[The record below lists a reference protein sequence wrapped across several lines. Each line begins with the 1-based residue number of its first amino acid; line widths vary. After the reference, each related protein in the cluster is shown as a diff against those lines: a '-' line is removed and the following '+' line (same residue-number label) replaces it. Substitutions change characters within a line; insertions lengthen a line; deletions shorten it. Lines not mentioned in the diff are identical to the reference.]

1 MKKFAIIITVLVASL
16 SIFAGIFGY
25 GQGGEVNVY
34 TSRHYDTDQQ
44 LYDEFTK
51 LTGIKVNVIKAGE
64 DELIERMKNEGED
77 TNADLFITADV
88 GRLHRAK
95 MLGLLQPIVSETLT
109 KNIPD
114 NLRDRDNYW
123 YALTVRARVLAY
135 APERVDIS
143 KIKTYGDL
151 INPEWKGKILIR
163 SSSNIYNQS
172 LVASFIALYGEDWA
186 LNWAKGIVANMA
198 REPQGNDR
206 AQVIAVAAGEG
217 DIAVINTY
225 YMGKM
230 LNSSDEQQVNAAKK
244 VKLYFP
250 EKTHINVSGAGIS
263 KYAKNKE
270 NAIKLLEFLT
280 SKEAQR
286 LYAEA
291 NYEYPANPE
300 VEPSEF
306 LKSFGDFEPQGIDL
320 TLLGEY
326 NSKAVEIMDKAGWK

>member
-1 MKKFAIIITVLVASL
+1 MKKFAVIITLVLVSL
-16 SIFAGIFGY
+16 NIFAGMFGY

-34 TSRHYDTDQQ
+34 TSRHYDTDQK

-51 LTGIKVNVIKAGE
+51 VTGIKVNVIKAGE
-64 DELIERMKNEGED
+64 DELIERIKNEGED

-95 MLGLLQPIVSETLT
+95 TMGLLQPVATDILV
-109 KNIPD
+109 KNIP
-114 NLRDRDNYW
+114 NKLRDRDNYW
-123 YALTVRARVLAY
+123 YALTMRARVLAY

-151 INPEWKGKILIR
+151 INPEWKGRILIR

-172 LVASFIALYGEDWA
+172 LVASFIAIYGEEWA
-186 LNWAKGIVANMA
+186 YNWAKGIVANMA

-206 AQVIAVAAGEG
+206 AQVIGVAAGEG

-230 LNSSDEQQVNAAKK
+230 LNSSDPQQIEAAKK
-244 VKLYFP
+244 VKLHFP
-250 EKTHINVSGAGIS
+250 EKTHINVSGAGVV

-280 SKEAQR
+280 SKDAQE

-306 LKSFGDFEPQGIDL
+306 LKSFGSFEPQGIDL

-326 NSKAVEIMDKAGWK
+326 NSKAVEIMDKSGWK

>member
-1 MKKFAIIITVLVASL
+1 MKKFAFFIVLIISL
-16 SIFAGIFGY
+16 NIFAGVFGY

-34 TSRHYDTDQQ
+34 TSRHYDTDQK

-64 DELIERMKNEGED
+64 DELIERMKNEGKD
-77 TNADLFITADV
+77 TNADLFITSDV

-95 MLGLLQPIVSETLT
+95 ILGLLQPMVTETLT
-109 KNIPD
+109 RNIPAS
-114 NLRDRDNYW
+114 LRDRDNYW

-135 APERVDIS
+135 APERVDIT
-143 KIKTYGDL
+143 KIKTYDDL

-172 LVASFIALYGEDWA
+172 LVASFIAMYGEEWA
-186 LNWAKGIVANMA
+186 FNWSKGIVKNMA
-198 REPQGNDR
+198 REPKGNDR
-206 AQVIAVAAGEG
+206 AQVIAVASGEG
-217 DIAVINTY
+217 DIAVVNTY
-225 YMGKM
+225 YIGKM
-230 LNSSDEQQVNAAKK
+230 LFSSDKQQVNAAKK

-250 EKTHINVSGAGIS
+250 EKTHINVSGAGIA
-263 KYAKNKE
+263 KYSKNKE

-280 SKEAQR
+280 SKDAQKEF
-286 LYAEA
+286 AEA

-300 VEPSEF
+300 VEPSDF
-306 LKSFGDFEPQGIDL
+306 LKSFGEFTSQGVDL

-326 NSKAVEIMDKAGWK
+326 NSKAVELMDKAGWK

>member
-1 MKKFAIIITVLVASL
+1 MKKFAIITVLVVSL
-16 SIFAGIFGY
+16 NLFAGMFGY

-34 TSRHYDTDQQ
+34 TSRHYDTDQK

-64 DELIERMKNEGED
+64 DELIERMKNEGKD

-95 MLGLLQPIVSETLT
+95 TLGLLQSVTTNILAN
-109 KNIPD
+109 NIPE
-114 NLRDRDNYW
+114 NLRDRENYW
-123 YALTVRARVLAY
+123 YALTVRARILAY
-135 APERVDIS
+135 APDRVDIS

-151 INPEWKGKILIR
+151 INPEWKGKIVVR

-172 LVASFIALYGEDWA
+172 LVASFIAIYGEDWA
-186 LNWAKGIVANMA
+186 FNWAKGIVNNMA
-198 REPQGNDR
+198 RKPQGNDR

-217 DIAVINTY
+217 DIAIVNTY
-225 YMGKM
+225 YIGKM
-230 LNSSDEQQVNAAKK
+230 LNSSDPQQIEAAKK
-244 VKLYFP
+244 VKIFFP
-250 EKTHINVSGAGIS
+250 EKTHINVSGAGIA

-280 SKEAQR
+280 SKDAQGEF
-286 LYAEA
+286 AEA
-291 NYEYPANPE
+291 NYEYPANPK
-300 VEPSEF
+300 VEPSE
-306 LKSFGDFEPQGIDL
+306 LLRSWGDFTPQGIDL

-326 NSKAVEIMDKAGWK
+326 NSKAVELMDKAGWK